1 MGILSAKELLYYMKC
16 CIGIHVPETPFRS
29 VADVLILMELE
40 WRQII
45 FLFLCLGHPVFVAE
59 LLGGGAG
66 KKHMSGVT
74 SIEVK

>member
-1 MGILSAKELLYYMKC
+1 MASDN
-16 CIGIHVPETPFRS
+16 F
-29 VADVLILMELE
+29 
-40 WRQII
+40 
-45 FLFLCLGHPVFVAE
+45 FFLCLGHPVFVAE